1 MTDIGN
7 KLLISG
13 NCLITSWTKGKWRQ
27 NMKLTVPPL
36 EIAED
41 EGFASDKDI
50 FKRVDFGERLAKLI
64 DNSSENLVLALD
76 SQWGEGKSTF
86 IQMWRGYVEHQREE
100 RLKTIYFDAFAND
113 YQKDPFLA
121 LASGIYEII
130 PHKSA
135 TTKNTFK
142 KKAGDAAKAFTR
154 GAIKIGVK
162 VATGGL
168 IDGSVVDSAE
178 NDISKLISDQVDNII
193 ADRFK
198 STEKDKLAIKE
209 FKRHLGEVAIEH
221 GNGRPLVFIIDELDR
236 CRPDFALDLIEQI
249 KHLYSVK
256 GITFLIVLNREQL
269 EEYVKSRYGIGV
281 DASLY
286 LQKFINIWLNLP
298 RKFEKHQDHGVQYF
312 RYALGKMLEESEQVR
327 NHVTKTV
334 LEELIRYH
342 NPSYREIERILSYF
356 ALVNNMTDQSYI
368 APFQYIMAFVSY
380 LKGTSSGLLEQ
391 IFKRSI
397 NVEDL
402 LKLTKL
408 DLFDEKSDERHLYA
422 LANYIRYDLS
432 PEEIRNQMIQNK
444 TISPE
449 RLGFGCN
456 DIIADVSS
464 WFREIN
470 INN

>member
-1 MTDIGN
+1 
-7 KLLISG
+7 
-13 NCLITSWTKGKWRQ
+13 
-27 NMKLTVPPL
+27 MKLTVPPL

-41 EGFASDKDI
+41 EGFSSEKDI
-50 FKRVDFGERLAKLI
+50 FKRVEFGERLAKLI
-64 DNSSENLVLALD
+64 ENANDNLVLALD

-86 IQMWRGYVEHQREE
+86 IQMWRGYVEHQRNDKF
-100 RLKTIYFDAFAND
+100 KTIYFDAFAND

-121 LASGIYEII
+121 LASGVYEIL
-130 PHKSA
+130 PHKST
-135 TTKNTFK
+135 TTKKQFT

-178 NDISKLISDQVDNII
+178 KDISKLISDQVDNII

-198 STEKDKLAIKE
+198 SIEKDKLAIKA
-209 FKRHLGEVAIEH
+209 FKHHLGEVAIEH

-249 KHLYSVK
+249 KHLFSVK

-269 EEYVKSRYGIGV
+269 EAYVKSRYGIGV

-298 RKFEKHQDHGVQYF
+298 RKFEKHLDYGVHYF
-312 RYALGKMLEESEQVR
+312 RFALSKMLDAGEQIP
-327 NHVTKTV
+327 NNVTKAV
-334 LEELIRYH
+334 LEEIIRYH
-342 NPSYREIERILSYF
+342 KPSYREIERILSYF
-356 ALVNNMTDQSYI
+356 ALIKNMTGESYI
-368 APFQYIMAFVSY
+368 VPFQHIMAFVCY
-380 LKGTSSGLLEQ
+380 LKGTNSGLFEQ

-397 NVEDL
+397 SLEDI
-402 LKLTKL
+402 LKQTKL

-432 PEEIRNQMIQNK
+432 SEDIRNAMIQNNI
-444 TISPE
+444 ISPE
-449 RLGFGCN
+449 RLGFSCN
-456 DIIADVSS
+456 DIIADVSA

>member
-1 MTDIGN
+1 
-7 KLLISG
+7 
-13 NCLITSWTKGKWRQ
+13 
-27 NMKLTVPPL
+27 MKLTVPPL
-36 EIAED
+36 KIAED
-41 EGFASDKDI
+41 EGFSSEKDI
-50 FKRVDFGERLAKLI
+50 FKRIEFGERLAKLI
-64 DNSSENLVLALD
+64 ENANDNLVLALD
-76 SQWGEGKSTF
+76 AQWGEGKSTF
-86 IQMWRGYVEHQREE
+86 IQMWRGYVEHQRNDKF
-100 RLKTIYFDAFAND
+100 KTIYFDAFAND

-121 LASGIYEII
+121 LASGVYEIL
-130 PHKSA
+130 PHKST
-135 TTKNTFK
+135 TTKKQFT

-178 NDISKLISDQVDNII
+178 KDISKLISDQVDNII

-198 STEKDKLAIKE
+198 SIEKDKLAIKA
-209 FKRHLGEVAIEH
+209 FKHHLGEVAIEH

-249 KHLYSVK
+249 KHLFSVK

-269 EEYVKSRYGIGV
+269 EAYVKSRYGIGV

-298 RKFEKHQDHGVQYF
+298 RKFEKHLDHGVHYF
-312 RYALGKMLEESEQVR
+312 RFAMSKMLDAGEQIP
-327 NHVTKTV
+327 NNVTKTV
-334 LEELIRYH
+334 LEEIIRYYK
-342 NPSYREIERILSYF
+342 PSYREIERILSYF
-356 ALVNNMTDQSYI
+356 ALIKNMTGESYI
-368 APFQYIMAFVSY
+368 VPFQHIMAFVCY
-380 LKGTSSGLLEQ
+380 LKGTNSGLFEQ

-397 NVEDL
+397 TLEDI
-402 LKLTKL
+402 LKQTKL

-432 PEEIRNQMIQNK
+432 SEDIRNAMIQNK
-444 TISPE
+444 VISPE

-456 DIIADVSS
+456 DIIADVSA

>member
-1 MTDIGN
+1 
-7 KLLISG
+7 
-13 NCLITSWTKGKWRQ
+13 
-27 NMKLTVPPL
+27 MKLTVPPL

-41 EGFASDKDI
+41 EGFSSEKDI
-50 FKRVDFGERLAKLI
+50 FKRVEFGERLAKLI
-64 DNSSENLVLALD
+64 ENANDNLVLALD

-86 IQMWRGYVEHQREE
+86 IQMWRGYVEHQRNDKF
-100 RLKTIYFDAFAND
+100 KTIYFDAFAND

-121 LASGIYEII
+121 LASGIYEIL
-130 PHKSA
+130 PHKS
-135 TTKNTFK
+135 TSTKNQFT

-178 NDISKLISDQVDNII
+178 KDISKLISDQVDNII

-198 STEKDKLAIKE
+198 STEKDKLAIKA
-209 FKRHLGEVAIEH
+209 FKQHLGEVASEQ

-236 CRPDFALDLIEQI
+236 CRPDFALDLIEQV
-249 KHLYSVK
+249 KHLFSVK

-298 RKFEKHQDHGVQYF
+298 RKYEKHLDQGVQYF
-312 RYALGKMLEESEQVR
+312 RFALGKMLEAGEQVP
-327 NHVTKTV
+327 NHSTKTV
-334 LEELIRYH
+334 LEELVRYH
-342 NPSYREIERILSYF
+342 KPSYREIERILSYF
-356 ALVNNMTDQSYI
+356 ALVNNMADQSYI
-368 APFQYIMAFVSY
+368 APFQYIMAFVCY
-380 LKGTSSGLLEQ
+380 LKGTNSGLLEQ
-391 IFKRSI
+391 IFKRPI
-397 NVEDL
+397 VVEDL
-402 LKLTKL
+402 LKITKL
-408 DLFDEKSDERHLYA
+408 DLFDEKSDERHLYG

-432 PEEIRNQMIQNK
+432 PENIRNQMIQDK
-444 TISPE
+444 IISPE

-456 DIIADVSS
+456 DIVAGVTA

-470 INN
+470 ISS